1 MSRNGCIPADHTFCS
16 VAKAGCVF
24 PGEAIAICMPMTAST
39 VALYLGIIWAG
50 CAVVGIADSFAQV
63 GIVSMN
69 GLHTRVP

>member
-1 MSRNGCIPADHTFCS
+1 
-16 VAKAGCVF
+16 
-24 PGEAIAICMPMTAST
+24 MPMTAST